1 MIHTCCQYASHILGS
16 RHDSHMTTPGCANA
30 VSEAVCKWLTS
41 APKDFYTEGIIKLVS
56 RWEKCVTIP
65 GDYVE
70 K

>member
-1 MIHTCCQYASHILGS
+1 MVQP
-16 RHDSHMTTPGCANA
+16 TTFTDLNA

-41 APKDFYTEGIIKLVS
+41 APKDFYTERIRKLVS
-56 RWEKCVTIP
+56 RWEKCVAIL